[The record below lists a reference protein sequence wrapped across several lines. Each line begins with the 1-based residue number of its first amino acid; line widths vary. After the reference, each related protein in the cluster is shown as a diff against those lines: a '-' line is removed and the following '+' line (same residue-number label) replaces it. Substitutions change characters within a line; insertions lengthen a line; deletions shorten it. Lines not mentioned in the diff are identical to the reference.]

1 MKKISITKLENKAI
15 IPTRG
20 STGAAGYDL
29 YTTEF
34 HILKPGERKLFKTG
48 LSMSIPSGMYGRIA
62 PRSGLAYKKGIDV
75 MAGVIDEDYRGEIG
89 VILINLG
96 QEDVNVLI
104 GDKIAQIIFEFYN
117 AVDFVETTGLD
128 NTQRGDGGFGSTD
141 KVENKLNPSVK
152 TFILKKPTTVKKF
165 FEENN
170 AGNVKPEP
178 VEIYL
183 KNYHGEVYEFEE
195 SGMKGL
201 CVVDSSGEVHP
212 TSKSLISKIEQ
223 NSTQRNDSDAN
234 YNQKFTL
241 KKPITVQRFYNEN
254 DINPALKLNLIEI
267 HLSQFHGEIHEFVEG
282 NMKGLCVV
290 DQHGKIYPVSKTVLS
305 KIS

>member
-1 MKKISITKLENKAI
+1 MKKVSITKLESKAI

-20 STGAAGYDL
+20 SNGAAGYDL

-96 QEDVNVLI
+96 QEDVNVVI

-117 AVDFVETTGLD
+117 PVDFVETTGLD

-141 KVENKLNPSVK
+141 KPSK
-152 TFILKKPTTVKKF
+152 PAFQKFTLKKSTTVKKF
-165 FEENN
+165 FSENKTGEVN
-170 AGNVKPEP
+170 MERVEVYMGNF
-178 VEIYL
+178 
-183 KNYHGEVYEFEE
+183 HGEVYEFEE

-201 CVVDSSGEVHP
+201 CVVDDSGTVHP
-212 TSKSLISKIEQ
+212 TSKSLI
-223 NSTQRNDSDAN
+223 
-234 YNQKFTL
+234 
-241 KKPITVQRFYNEN
+241 V
-254 DINPALKLNLIEI
+254 KL
-267 HLSQFHGEIHEFVEG
+267 
-282 NMKGLCVV
+282 
-290 DQHGKIYPVSKTVLS
+290 
-305 KIS
+305 

>member
-1 MKKISITKLENKAI
+1 MKKVSITKLESKAI

-48 LSMSIPSGMYGRIA
+48 LSMSIPTGMYGRIA

-96 QEDVNVLI
+96 QEDFNVVI
-104 GDKIAQIIFEFYN
+104 GDKIAQIVFEFYN
-117 AVDFVETTGLD
+117 PVDFVETTGLD
-128 NTQRGDGGFGSTD
+128 NTQRGEGGFGSTD
-141 KVENKLNPSVK
+141 KPSNQALQK
-152 TFILKKPTTVKKF
+152 FTLKKATTVKKF
-165 FEENN
+165 FSENKTGEVN
-170 AGNVKPEP
+170 MEKVEVFMGNF
-178 VEIYL
+178 
-183 KNYHGEVYEFEE
+183 HGEVYEFEE

-201 CVVDSSGEVHP
+201 CVVDDSGTVHP
-212 TSKSLISKIEQ
+212 TSKTLICKIEQ
-223 NSTQRNDSDAN
+223 NAAQPASTGTSA
-234 YNQKFTL
+234 NQKFVIKNPT
-241 KKPITVQRFYNEN
+241 TVQRFYSEN

-267 HLSQFHGEIHEFVEG
+267 HLSQFNGQIYEFVEG
-282 NMKGLCVV
+282 SMKGLCVV
-290 DQHGKIYPVSKTVLS
+290 DKDGKMYPISKTILS

>member
-1 MKKISITKLENKAI
+1 MKKVSITKLESKAI

-96 QEDVNVLI
+96 QEDVNIIV

-117 AVDFVETTGLD
+117 QVDFVETNGLD
-128 NTQRGDGGFGSTD
+128 NTQRGEGGFGSTD
-141 KVENKLNPSVK
+141 KPSNQALQK
-152 TFILKKPTTVKKF
+152 FTLKKETTVKKF
-165 FEENN
+165 FSENKTGELN
-170 AGNVKPEP
+170 MEKVEVYMGNF
-178 VEIYL
+178 
-183 KNYHGEVYEFEE
+183 HGEVYEFEE

-201 CVVDSSGEVHP
+201 CVVDDSGTVHP
-212 TSKSLISKIEQ
+212 YSKSLIVKIEQ
-223 NSTQRNDSDAN
+223 DSSQQSAN
-234 YNQKFTL
+234 AIDSNQKFIIKNPT
-241 KKPITVQRFYNEN
+241 TVQRFYSEN

-267 HLSQFHGEIHEFVEG
+267 HLGQFNGEIHEFVEG
-282 NMKGLCVV
+282 VMKGLCVV
-290 DQHGKIYPVSKTVLS
+290 DRFGKLYPLSKTILS